1 MGPIKVRYGES
12 LVHFPFPQMS
22 LVSALIT
29 PLSNQ
34 QRMRKAILFSLSGKQ
49 YLEEVMMKMQ
59 ITKTKGGSEKGE

>member
-1 MGPIKVRYGES
+1 MGLIKVRYDEN

-22 LVSALIT
+22 SASALIT

-34 QRMRKAILFSLSGKQ
+34 QRMRKAIPFSLSGKQ

-59 ITKTKGGSEKGE
+59 IAKTKGGSEKGE